1 MMTKS
6 LLIPRLSVRLA
17 LPALLLAASSTAY
30 AQAPP
35 DFTPPTPLFRHAAAN
50 DTAQTLKLLE
60 SGANPNEERLLGM
73 PAIFFAAINQN
84 LPMLRAMVAKGA
96 DVKALDGAGST
107 VLMWAAANEEGRADL
122 VKELL
127 KAGADPS
134 VKNLMGETALDWAMR
149 RGSTPAVAAL
159 LAVGASTEAANKRAV
174 ESAMALLQKSGPQ
187 FVRVSGCTSCHHQSL
202 PQMAGALAK
211 QRGYAVDEKLTQES
225 LTQVVAAFRPARELM
240 LKGTDALPDPP
251 IVLGYSLLGLHAGGY
266 KPDDL
271 TAAMAHLIT
280 TKQAADGR
288 FPAFAGRPP
297 MESSDITATA
307 LGARAVQLYGTNVET
322 VVSKAGQW
330 LRSAQPKTGEEYSM
344 RLLGLAWTQA
354 PIAVRQDAARALLAL
369 QRPDGGWGQLSTIES
384 DAYATGQALVALHE
398 AGIITTA
405 DEAYRRGAAFLLRT
419 QLKDGSWLVRSRAFP
434 FQPYKES
441 GFPHGRDQWISAS
454 GTAWAA
460 MALSLPPAEAKPQ
473 LNSGA
478 Q

>member
-1 MMTKS
+1 MIQS
-6 LLIPRLSVRLA
+6 LLIPRLPVRLA
-17 LPALLLAASSTAY
+17 LPALLLVASCAAY

-35 DFTPPTPLFRHAAAN
+35 DFTPPSPLFRHALAN

-60 SGANPNEERLLGM
+60 NGANPNEGRFLSM
-73 PAIFFAAINQN
+73 PAIFLAAINQN
-84 LPMLRAMVAKGA
+84 LPVLRAMLAAGA
-96 DVKALDGAGST
+96 DVKAVDRAGST
-107 VLMWAAANEEGRADL
+107 VLMWAAGNEEGRADL
-122 VKELL
+122 VAELL
-127 KAGADPS
+127 KAGTDPL

-149 RGSTPAVAAL
+149 RGTTPAATAL
-159 LAVGASTEAANKRAV
+159 LAAGASTEAAHKRAV

-211 QRGYAVDEKLTQES
+211 QRGYAVDDKLMKES
-225 LTQVVAAFRPARELM
+225 LTQVVAAFRPAQELM
-240 LKGTDALPDPP
+240 MKGTEAIPDPP

-266 KPDDL
+266 KADEL

-280 TKQAADGR
+280 TRQAADGR
-288 FPAFAGRPP
+288 LMAFAARPP

-307 LGARAVQLYGTNVET
+307 LGVRAVQLYGTNAEAVIARA
-322 VVSKAGQW
+322 SQW
-330 LRSAQPKTGEEYSM
+330 LRSAQPKTGEEYAM

-354 PIAVRQDAARALLAL
+354 PAPMRQEAGRALLSL
-369 QRPDGGWGQLSTIES
+369 QRPDGGWGQLATIES

-398 AGIITTA
+398 AGIITTT

-419 QLKDGSWLVRSRAFP
+419 QLADGSWLVRSRAFP

-454 GTAWAA
+454 GTSWAA
-460 MALSLPPAEAKPQ
+460 MALSLPPAEGKPQ